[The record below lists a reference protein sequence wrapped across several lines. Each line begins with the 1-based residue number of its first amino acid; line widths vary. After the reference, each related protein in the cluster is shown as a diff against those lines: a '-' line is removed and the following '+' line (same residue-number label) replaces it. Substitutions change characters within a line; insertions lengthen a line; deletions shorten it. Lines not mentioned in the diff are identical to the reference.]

1 MTNTTGLDDHQ
12 RLQTKPKYSPCF
24 KETTP
29 TTGSNDDDE
38 ASVYFFA
45 ALVNSTLCLS
55 RS

>member
-1 MTNTTGLDDHQ
+1 MNINDN
-12 RLQTKPKYSPCF
+12 KPSLKYSPCF